1 METMHPLNPSSSAPT
16 TERIPT
22 IDIVRGFA
30 LFGIL
35 VVNITTFRSPN
46 PTWHGIDRAVD
57 WLILALFQGKFMS
70 LYAFLFGLSFA
81 LFTRKSADRSALWR
95 FAWRAVLLL
104 LIGVWHY
111 IFLWDG
117 DILMEY
123 AIAAFLLLPFARR
136 KPLTALRWGVGLYAF
151 YALFLLIVVI
161 ASATR
166 PQSQTT
172 SGSASTDPSVMPAA
186 LAQSGSYFQLVQWR
200 AGKVDDF
207 LGEHIAASIF
217 LVGIFLIGAY
227 AGREG
232 IIADPA
238 AHGGLMQQ
246 VLAWGLPV
254 GLVCNI
260 VYAVAAPVQKS
271 LPVVERAVVMV
282 MIVLAPIIL
291 ALAYAAGV
299 TLAASRLR
307 WLSPL
312 AAAGRMSLTNYLGQ
326 SLVMTILFYRYG
338 LKLFD
343 RVGPTIGL
351 LLAVVIYATQV
362 GISNL
367 WFRRFSYGPAEWL
380 WRSLTYG
387 KWIKITISH
396 GSQTG
401 EGTSIS

>member
-1 METMHPLNPSSSAPT
+1 
-16 TERIPT
+16 
-22 IDIVRGFA
+22 
-30 LFGIL
+30 
-35 VVNITTFRSPN
+35 
-46 PTWHGIDRAVD
+46 
-57 WLILALFQGKFMS
+57 
-70 LYAFLFGLSFA
+70 
-81 LFTRKSADRSALWR
+81 
-95 FAWRAVLLL
+95 
-104 LIGVWHY
+104 
-111 IFLWDG
+111 
-117 DILMEY
+117 
-123 AIAAFLLLPFARR
+123 
-136 KPLTALRWGVGLYAF
+136 
-151 YALFLLIVVI
+151 
-161 ASATR
+161 
-166 PQSQTT
+166 
-172 SGSASTDPSVMPAA
+172 MPAA

-238 AHGGLMQQ
+238 AHGGLLQR
-246 VLAWGLPV
+246 VLAWGLPL
-254 GLVCNI
+254 GLVNNI
-260 VYAVAAPVQKS
+260 VYAMAAPVQKS

-312 AAAGRMSLTNYLGQ
+312 AAAGRMSLTIYLFQ

-367 WFRRFSYGPAEWL
+367 WFRRFNYGPAEWL

-387 KWIKITISH
+387 KWIKITISR

>member
-1 METMHPLNPSSSAPT
+1 M
-16 TERIPT
+16 
-22 IDIVRGFA
+22 
-30 LFGIL
+30 
-35 VVNITTFRSPN
+35 
-46 PTWHGIDRAVD
+46 
-57 WLILALFQGKFMS
+57 
-70 LYAFLFGLSFA
+70 
-81 LFTRKSADRSALWR
+81 
-95 FAWRAVLLL
+95 
-104 LIGVWHY
+104 
-111 IFLWDG
+111 
-117 DILMEY
+117 
-123 AIAAFLLLPFARR
+123 
-136 KPLTALRWGVGLYAF
+136 
-151 YALFLLIVVI
+151 
-161 ASATR
+161 
-166 PQSQTT
+166 
-172 SGSASTDPSVMPAA
+172 
-186 LAQSGSYFQLVQWR
+186 
-200 AGKVDDF
+200 
-207 LGEHIAASIF
+207 
-217 LVGIFLIGAY
+217 IGAY